1 MIQLQAKNKRPSLS
15 RTKSAVALFHK
26 MTALPKKNFSKGE
39 SIKEFYYLKPIDL

>member
-26 MTALPKKNFSKGE
+26 MTALPKKLSKGG